1 MFTSAQQ
8 KKTAKKHKTQI
19 ELITFIHVYN
29 KRITNECRSVVF
41 FSLAPIPIEHASL
54 VIKIKSN
61 DLQQN
66 ASI

>member
-1 MFTSAQQ
+1 MFITS
-8 KKTAKKHKTQI
+8 
-19 ELITFIHVYN
+19 ELQT
-29 KRITNECRSVVF
+29 SVVPCIF
-41 FSLAPIPIEHASL
+41 ILFIFSQSEIEHASL